1 MQKKIMRDIFGISFS
16 NIGIHIVYVSQT
28 DENSKL
34 LFVDTLPYPFTFSY
48 DAFFS
53 KENLNKISTLILKQK
68 ADKRI
73 NDLELFLSLPI
84 NFAFIKRIAVPLDVD
99 GTVLHSQIE
108 WGLRKYL
115 PKDLSEYKIIK
126 TDTEYLYNNYKELV
140 VISIDKSIISKL
152 NEFAVNCGASLK
164 QLVLD
169 NFSIENYL
177 NANNVLDKSTN
188 QLVFR
193 IEKYNIDTHVFING
207 KYYLSFLDNLNAP
220 SENYTIEEKILEL
233 AIERYKQSENLL
245 EQLPFVKQKK
255 LQLFVYG
262 SCLNKKTLKL
272 LTNNFTTKIEELTIN
287 KYPDIISN
295 GSSAYIEALGVV
307 LNNTNVQ

>member
-1 MQKKIMRDIFGISFS
+1 
-16 NIGIHIVYVSQT
+16 
-28 DENSKL
+28 
-34 LFVDTLPYPFTFSY
+34 
-48 DAFFS
+48 
-53 KENLNKISTLILKQK
+53 
-68 ADKRI
+68 
-73 NDLELFLSLPI
+73 
-84 NFAFIKRIAVPLDVD
+84 
-99 GTVLHSQIE
+99 
-108 WGLRKYL
+108 
-115 PKDLSEYKIIK
+115 
-126 TDTEYLYNNYKELV
+126 
-140 VISIDKSIISKL
+140 
-152 NEFAVNCGASLK
+152 
-164 QLVLD
+164 
-169 NFSIENYL
+169 IENYL
-177 NANNVLDKSTN
+177 KANNVLDKSTN

-207 KYYLSFLDNLNAP
+207 KYYLSFLDNLNTP

-262 SCLNKKTLKL
+262 SCLNKKALKL

-295 GSSAYIEALGVV
+295 GSSVYIEALGVV